1 MIREGAV
8 ILDFSI
14 IWFWGWILRILLPF
28 CASQKHRA
36 LRHAPF
42 GKKESSFFGDNFSVE
57 RRFYRCRLPAKTEYC

>member
-8 ILDFSI
+8 VLDFSI
-14 IWFWGWILRILLPF
+14 ILFWGWILRILLPF

-42 GKKESSFFGDNFSVE
+42 GKKESSFFWGQLFS
-57 RRFYRCRLPAKTEYC
+57 RKAFLSL